1 MQMGTRFILLAAILY
16 MTGLFLSCTGK
27 VDPSEKNK
35 AIVLKTFEALND
47 REYASLEQFIA
58 QDYRRYCQATPDVKV
73 ESLDDF
79 KALLQQWDKEMP
91 DSKTSLDMVVSEGDL
106 VAFYG
111 VYSGTQTGQMG
122 PFSPTGK
129 RMECEFSG
137 FHRLEEG
144 KIVETWVTWDNLA
157 ILNQLGL
164 FPPPGPG
171 ETETRGEEAG

>member
-1 MQMGTRFILLAAILY
+1 MGARFIFILAILY
-16 MTGLFLSCTGK
+16 LTGLFLSCTGK
-27 VDPSEKNK
+27 VDQSEKNK
-35 AIVLKTFEALND
+35 AIVLKTFEALNNREHD
-47 REYASLEQFIA
+47 RLEQFIA
-58 QDYRRYCQATPDVKV
+58 QDYKRYCQATPDAKV

-79 KALLQQWDKEMP
+79 KVLLQQWDKEMP
-91 DSKTSLDMVVSEGDL
+91 DSKTSLDMVISEGDL

-122 PFSPTGK
+122 PFPPTGK

-164 FPPPGPG
+164 FPPPGSEGTESRGG
-171 ETETRGEEAG
+171 ETG